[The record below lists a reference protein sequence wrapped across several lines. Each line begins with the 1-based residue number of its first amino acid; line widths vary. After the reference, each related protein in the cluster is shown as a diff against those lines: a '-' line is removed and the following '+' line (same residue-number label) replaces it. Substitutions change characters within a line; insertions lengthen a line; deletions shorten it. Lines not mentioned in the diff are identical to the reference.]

1 MRHASSLGF
10 LFLLGECPMHGSN
23 TLPTLHNSSWKL
35 YTENISAGEQHGR
48 DLVAERAV
56 WDVRI
61 TQKAMV
67 LGSRQ
72 DVSLLNG
79 ELCSR
84 DGIEVVRRRSGGGI
98 VFLAPGEHVWLDVIV
113 PRGDVLWSDDVAQ
126 ASWWLGDVWV
136 QTLNALGE
144 NNVSVHHESL
154 SSDAWGDLL
163 CFAGVGPGE
172 VVQQDDE
179 SLSKLVGISQ
189 RRTRDY
195 ARFQCTVYTKW
206 NPHDVEMYVVNTP
219 GNLSEIAHRVA
230 TVQASQQA
238 IVDTFVSHLP
248 L

>member
-1 MRHASSLGF
+1 MR
-10 LFLLGECPMHGSN
+10 GSN
-23 TLPTLHNSSWKL
+23 TLPTPPNASWKL
-35 YTENISAGEQHGR
+35 YTEHVSAGEQHGR

-72 DVSLLNG
+72 DESLLNG

-98 VFLAPGEHVWLDVIV
+98 VFLAPGEHVWLDVVV

-136 QTLNALGE
+136 QALNALCVS
-144 NNVSVHHESL
+144 NVSVHHESL

-172 VVQQDDE
+172 VVQRDDE

-195 ARFQCTVYTKW
+195 ARFQCTIYTKW

-238 IVDTFVSHLP
+238 LVDTFVSHLP

>member
-1 MRHASSLGF
+1 M
-10 LFLLGECPMHGSN
+10 
-23 TLPTLHNSSWKL
+23 PTPPSSSWKL
-35 YTENISAGEQHGR
+35 YTEHVSAVEQHGR
-48 DLVAERAV
+48 DLAVERAV

-61 TQKAMV
+61 SRKAIV

-72 DVSLLNG
+72 DQSLLNG
-79 ELCSR
+79 EQCNR
-84 DGIEVVRRRSGGGI
+84 DEIEIVRRRSGGGI
-98 VFLAPGEHVWLDVIV
+98 VFLAPGEHVWLDVVI
-113 PRGDVLWSDDVAQ
+113 PRGDVLWNDDVAK

-144 NNVSVHHESL
+144 NNVVVHHESL

-172 VVQQDDE
+172 VARQSAE
-179 SLSKLVGISQ
+179 SLSKFVGISQ

-195 ARFQCTVYTKW
+195 ARFQCTIYTKW

-219 GNLSEIAHRVA
+219 GNLSEIAQRVA
-230 TVQASQQA
+230 AVQVSQQA
-238 IVDTFVSHLP
+238 IVDTFVSLLP

>member
-1 MRHASSLGF
+1 
-10 LFLLGECPMHGSN
+10 MHGSN
-23 TLPTLHNSSWKL
+23 TLPTLPNSLWKL
-35 YTENISAGEQHGR
+35 YTEHVSAGEQHGR

-136 QTLNALGE
+136 QTLNAFGE

-230 TVQASQQA
+230 AVQVSQQA

>member
-1 MRHASSLGF
+1 MR
-10 LFLLGECPMHGSN
+10 GSN
-23 TLPTLHNSSWKL
+23 TLPTPPNASWKL
-35 YTENISAGEQHGR
+35 YTEHVSAGEQHGR

-72 DVSLLNG
+72 DESLLNG

-98 VFLAPGEHVWLDVIV
+98 VFLAPGKHVWLDVVV

-136 QTLNALGE
+136 QALNALGVS
-144 NNVSVHHESL
+144 NVSVHHESL

-172 VVQQDDE
+172 VVQRDDE

-195 ARFQCTVYTKW
+195 ARFQCTIYTKW

-238 IVDTFVSHLP
+238 LVDTFVSHLP

>member
-1 MRHASSLGF
+1 
-10 LFLLGECPMHGSN
+10 MHGSN
-23 TLPTLHNSSWKL
+23 TLPTLPNASWKL
-35 YTENISAGEQHGR
+35 YTEHVSAGEQHGR

-72 DVSLLNG
+72 DESLLNG

-98 VFLAPGEHVWLDVIV
+98 VFLAPGEHVWLDVVV

-136 QTLNALGE
+136 QTLNALGK

-154 SSDAWGDLL
+154 SSDTWGDLL

-195 ARFQCTVYTKW
+195 ARFQCTIYTKW

>member
-1 MRHASSLGF
+1 
-10 LFLLGECPMHGSN
+10 MHGSN
-23 TLPTLHNSSWKL
+23 TLPTLPNASWKL
-35 YTENISAGEQHGR
+35 YTEHVSAGEQHGR

-61 TQKAMV
+61 TRTAMV

-72 DVSLLNG
+72 NESLLNG

-84 DGIEVVRRRSGGGI
+84 NGIEVVRRRSGGGI
-98 VFLAPGEHVWLDVIV
+98 VFLAPDEHVWLDVVV
-113 PRGDVLWSDDVAQ
+113 PRGDVLWSDDVAL

-136 QTLNALGE
+136 RALNALDVS
-144 NNVSVHHESL
+144 NVSVHHESL

-172 VVQQDDE
+172 VVQRDDE

-195 ARFQCTVYTKW
+195 ARFQCTIYTKW

-230 TVQASQQA
+230 VVQASQQA
-238 IVDTFVSHLP
+238 IVDTFVSYLP

>member
-1 MRHASSLGF
+1 MRHASSHGF
-10 LFLLGECPMHGSN
+10 LFLLGECPMRGSN
-23 TLPTLHNSSWKL
+23 TLPTPPNASWKL
-35 YTENISAGEQHGR
+35 YTEHVSAGEQHGR

-61 TQKAMV
+61 TQTAMV

-72 DVSLLNG
+72 NESLLNG
-79 ELCSR
+79 ELCGR

-98 VFLAPGEHVWLDVIV
+98 VFLAPGEHVWLDVVV

-136 QTLNALGE
+136 QALNALGVS
-144 NNVSVHHESL
+144 NVSVHHESL

-172 VVQQDDE
+172 VVQRDDE

-195 ARFQCTVYTKW
+195 ARFQCTIYTKW

-238 IVDTFVSHLP
+238 LVDTFVSHLP

>member
-1 MRHASSLGF
+1 MR
-10 LFLLGECPMHGSN
+10 GSN
-23 TLPTLHNSSWKL
+23 TLPTPPNASWKL
-35 YTENISAGEQHGR
+35 YTEHVSAGEQHGR

-61 TQKAMV
+61 TQTAMV

-72 DVSLLNG
+72 NESLLNG
-79 ELCSR
+79 ELCGR

-98 VFLAPGEHVWLDVIV
+98 VFLAPGEHVWLDVVV

-136 QTLNALGE
+136 RALNALDVS
-144 NNVSVHHESL
+144 NVSVHHESL

-172 VVQQDDE
+172 VVQRDDE

-189 RRTRDY
+189 RRTRNY
-195 ARFQCTVYTKW
+195 ARFQCTIYTKW

-219 GNLSEIAHRVA
+219 GNLSEIVHRVA

>member
-1 MRHASSLGF
+1 
-10 LFLLGECPMHGSN
+10 MHGSN
-23 TLPTLHNSSWKL
+23 TLPTLPNSSWKL
-35 YTENISAGEQHGR
+35 YTEHVSAGEQHGR

-72 DVSLLNG
+72 DESLLNS

-84 DGIEVVRRRSGGGI
+84 DEIEVVRRRSGGGI
-98 VFLAPGEHVWLDVIV
+98 VFLAPGEHLWLDVVV

-136 QTLNALGE
+136 KTLNALDE
-144 NNVSVHHESL
+144 NNVSVHHQSL

-172 VVQQDDE
+172 VVRIEDE
-179 SLSKLVGISQ
+179 SPSKLVGISQ

-195 ARFQCTVYTKW
+195 ARFQCTIYTKW
-206 NPHDVEMYVVNTP
+206 NPHDVEMYVMNTP

-230 TVQASQQA
+230 VVQASQQA
-238 IVDTFVSHLP
+238 IVETFVSRLP

>member
-1 MRHASSLGF
+1 
-10 LFLLGECPMHGSN
+10 MHGSN

-35 YTENISAGEQHGR
+35 YTEHVSAGEQHGR

-72 DVSLLNG
+72 DESLLNG

-98 VFLAPGEHVWLDVIV
+98 VFLAPGEHVWLDVVV

-136 QTLNALGE
+136 QALNALGVS
-144 NNVSVHHESL
+144 NVSVHHESL

-172 VVQQDDE
+172 VVQRDDV

-195 ARFQCTVYTKW
+195 ARFQCTIYTKW

-238 IVDTFVSHLP
+238 LVDTFVSHLP

>member
-72 DVSLLNG
+72 DGSLLNG

-144 NNVSVHHESL
+144 NNVSVHRESL
-154 SSDAWGDLL
+154 SSDAWGDLM

-172 VVQQDDE
+172 VVQRNDE
-179 SLSKLVGISQ
+179 EMSKLVGISQ

-195 ARFQCTVYTKW
+195 ARFQCTIYTKW

-230 TVQASQQA
+230 AVQASQQA

>member
-1 MRHASSLGF
+1 
-10 LFLLGECPMHGSN
+10 MHGSN
-23 TLPTLHNSSWKL
+23 TLPTLPNASWKV
-35 YTENISAGEQHGR
+35 YIEHVSAGEQHGR

-56 WDVRI
+56 WDVRV
-61 TQKAMV
+61 TQKAIV

-72 DVSLLNG
+72 DESLLNG

-98 VFLAPGEHVWLDVIV
+98 VFLAPGEHVWLDVVI

-136 QTLNALGE
+136 KTLNALGE

-172 VVQQDDE
+172 VVQRDDE

-189 RRTRDY
+189 RRTRDF
-195 ARFQCTVYTKW
+195 ARFQCTIYTKW
-206 NPHDVEMYVVNTP
+206 NPHDVEMYVRNTP
-219 GNLSEIAHRVA
+219 GNLDEIAHRVA
-230 TVQASQQA
+230 AVQASQQA

>member
-1 MRHASSLGF
+1 MR
-10 LFLLGECPMHGSN
+10 GSN
-23 TLPTLHNSSWKL
+23 TLPTPPNASWKL
-35 YTENISAGEQHGR
+35 YTEHVSAGEQHGR

-61 TQKAMV
+61 TQTAMV

-72 DVSLLNG
+72 NESLLNG

-98 VFLAPGEHVWLDVIV
+98 VFLAPGEHVWLDVVV

-136 QTLNALGE
+136 QALNALGVS
-144 NNVSVHHESL
+144 NVSVHHESL

-172 VVQQDDE
+172 VVQRDDE

-195 ARFQCTVYTKW
+195 ARFQCTIYTKW

-238 IVDTFVSHLP
+238 LVDTFVSHLP

>member
-72 DVSLLNG
+72 DGSLLNG

-144 NNVSVHHESL
+144 NNVLVHRESL
-154 SSDAWGDLL
+154 SSDAWGDLM

-172 VVQQDDE
+172 VVQRNDE
-179 SLSKLVGISQ
+179 EMSKLVGISQ

-195 ARFQCTVYTKW
+195 ARFQCTIYTKW

-230 TVQASQQA
+230 AVQASQQA

>member
-1 MRHASSLGF
+1 
-10 LFLLGECPMHGSN
+10 MHGSN
-23 TLPTLHNSSWKL
+23 ILPTLPNSSWKL
-35 YTENISAGEQHGR
+35 YTEHVSAGAQHGR

-72 DVSLLNG
+72 DESLLNG

-98 VFLAPGEHVWLDVIV
+98 VFLAPGEHVWLDVVV

-136 QTLNALGE
+136 QTLNALGK

-154 SSDAWGDLL
+154 SSDQWGDLL

-172 VVQQDDE
+172 VVQRNDE

-195 ARFQCTVYTKW
+195 ARFQCTIYTKW

>member
-1 MRHASSLGF
+1 MR
-10 LFLLGECPMHGSN
+10 GSN
-23 TLPTLHNSSWKL
+23 TLPTLPNASWKL
-35 YTENISAGEQHGR
+35 YTEHVSAGEQHGR

-61 TQKAMV
+61 TQTAMV

-72 DVSLLNG
+72 DESLLNG

-98 VFLAPGEHVWLDVIV
+98 VFLAPGEHVWLDVVV

-136 QTLNALGE
+136 QALNALGVS
-144 NNVSVHHESL
+144 NVSVHHESL

-172 VVQQDDE
+172 VVQRDDE

-195 ARFQCTVYTKW
+195 ARFQCTIYTKW

-238 IVDTFVSHLP
+238 LVDTFVSHLP

>member
-1 MRHASSLGF
+1 
-10 LFLLGECPMHGSN
+10 MHGSN
-23 TLPTLHNSSWKL
+23 TLPTLPNSSWKL
-35 YTENISAGEQHGR
+35 YTEHVSAGEQHGR

-72 DVSLLNG
+72 DESLLNG

-98 VFLAPGEHVWLDVIV
+98 VFLAPGEHVWLDVVV

-136 QTLNALGE
+136 KTLNALGE

-172 VVQQDDE
+172 VVQQRDE
-179 SLSKLVGISQ
+179 TFGKVVGISQ

-195 ARFQCTVYTKW
+195 ARFQCTIYMKW
-206 NPHDVEMYVVNTP
+206 NPHDVEQYLVTMP
-219 GNLSEIAHRVA
+219 GNVGEIAHRVA
-230 TVQASQQA
+230 AVQASQQA
-238 IVDTFVSHLP
+238 MVDTFVSQLP

>member
-1 MRHASSLGF
+1 
-10 LFLLGECPMHGSN
+10 MHGSN
-23 TLPTLHNSSWKL
+23 TLPTLPNSSWKL
-35 YTENISAGEQHGR
+35 YTEHISAGEQHGR

-72 DVSLLNG
+72 DGSLLNG

-98 VFLAPGEHVWLDVIV
+98 VFLAPGEHVWLDVVV

-144 NNVSVHHESL
+144 NNVLVHRESL
-154 SSDAWGDLL
+154 SSDAWGDLM

-172 VVQQDDE
+172 VVQRNDE
-179 SLSKLVGISQ
+179 EMSKLVGISQ

-195 ARFQCTVYTKW
+195 ARFQCTIYTKW

-230 TVQASQQA
+230 AVQASQQA

>member
-1 MRHASSLGF
+1 
-10 LFLLGECPMHGSN
+10 MHGSN

-35 YTENISAGEQHGR
+35 YTEYVSAGEQHGR

-61 TQKAMV
+61 TQTAMV

-72 DVSLLNG
+72 NESLLNG

-98 VFLAPGEHVWLDVIV
+98 VFLAPGEHVWLDVVV

-136 QTLNALGE
+136 QALNALDVS
-144 NNVSVHHESL
+144 NVSVHHESL

-172 VVQQDDE
+172 VVQRDDE

-195 ARFQCTVYTKW
+195 ARFQCTIYTKW

>member
-1 MRHASSLGF
+1 
-10 LFLLGECPMHGSN
+10 MHGSN
-23 TLPTLHNSSWKL
+23 TLPTLPSSSWKL
-35 YTENISAGEQHGR
+35 YTEHVSAGEQHGR

-72 DVSLLNG
+72 DESLLNG

-98 VFLAPGEHVWLDVIV
+98 VFLAPGEHVWLDVVV
-113 PRGDVLWSDDVAQ
+113 PRGDELWSDDVAQ

-195 ARFQCTVYTKW
+195 ARFQCTIYTKW

-230 TVQASQQA
+230 VVQASQQA

>member
-1 MRHASSLGF
+1 MR
-10 LFLLGECPMHGSN
+10 GSN
-23 TLPTLHNSSWKL
+23 TLPTLPNSSWKL
-35 YTENISAGEQHGR
+35 YTEYVSAGEQHGR

-56 WDVRI
+56 WDVHI

-72 DVSLLNG
+72 DESLLNA
-79 ELCSR
+79 ELCNR
-84 DGIEVVRRRSGGGI
+84 DEIEIVHRRSGGGI
-98 VFLAPGEHVWLDVIV
+98 VFLAPGEHVWLDVVV
-113 PRGDVLWSDDVAQ
+113 PRGDSLWSDDVAQ
-126 ASWWLGDVWV
+126 SSWWLGDVWV
-136 QTLNALGE
+136 KTLNALGE
-144 NNVSVHHESL
+144 NNVLVHHESL

-172 VVQQDDE
+172 VVRQSAE
-179 SLSKLVGISQ
+179 SLSKFVGISQ

-195 ARFQCTVYTKW
+195 ARFQCTIYTKW

-230 TVQASQQA
+230 AVQESQQA

>member
-1 MRHASSLGF
+1 
-10 LFLLGECPMHGSN
+10 
-23 TLPTLHNSSWKL
+23 L
-35 YTENISAGEQHGR
+35 YTEHVSAGEQHGR

-72 DVSLLNG
+72 DGSLLNG

-144 NNVSVHHESL
+144 NNVLVHRESL
-154 SSDAWGDLL
+154 SSDAWGDLM

-172 VVQQDDE
+172 VVQRNDE
-179 SLSKLVGISQ
+179 EMSKLVGISQ

-195 ARFQCTVYTKW
+195 ARFQCTIYTKW

-230 TVQASQQA
+230 AVQASQQA

>member
-1 MRHASSLGF
+1 
-10 LFLLGECPMHGSN
+10 MHGSN
-23 TLPTLHNSSWKL
+23 TLPTLPSSSWKL
-35 YTENISAGEQHGR
+35 YTEHVSAGEQHGR

-72 DVSLLNG
+72 DESLLNG

-84 DGIEVVRRRSGGGI
+84 DGIGVVRRRSGGGI
-98 VFLAPGEHVWLDVIV
+98 VFLAPGEHVWLDVVV
-113 PRGDVLWSDDVAQ
+113 PRGDELWSDDVAQ

-195 ARFQCTVYTKW
+195 ARFQCTIYTKW

-230 TVQASQQA
+230 VVQASQQA

>member
-1 MRHASSLGF
+1 MRHASSHGF

-23 TLPTLHNSSWKL
+23 TLPTLPSSSWKL
-35 YTENISAGEQHGR
+35 YTEHVSAGEQHGR

-61 TQKAMV
+61 AQKAMV

-72 DVSLLNG
+72 DESLLNG

-98 VFLAPGEHVWLDVIV
+98 VFLVPGEHVWLDVVV
-113 PRGDVLWSDDVAQ
+113 PRGDELWSDDVAQ

-195 ARFQCTVYTKW
+195 ARFQCTIYAKW

-230 TVQASQQA
+230 AVQASQQA

>member
-1 MRHASSLGF
+1 
-10 LFLLGECPMHGSN
+10 MHGSN
-23 TLPTLHNSSWKL
+23 TLPTLPNASWKV
-35 YTENISAGEQHGR
+35 YIEHVSAGEQHGR

-56 WDVRI
+56 WDVRV

-72 DVSLLNG
+72 DESLLNG

-98 VFLAPGEHVWLDVIV
+98 VFLAPGEHVWLDVVI

-136 QTLNALGE
+136 KTLNALGE

-195 ARFQCTVYTKW
+195 ARFQCTIYTKW

-230 TVQASQQA
+230 AVQTSQQA

>member
-1 MRHASSLGF
+1 MR
-10 LFLLGECPMHGSN
+10 GSN
-23 TLPTLHNSSWKL
+23 TLPTLPNASWKL
-35 YTENISAGEQHGR
+35 YTEHVSAGEQHGR

-61 TQKAMV
+61 TRTAMV

-72 DVSLLNG
+72 NESLLNG
-79 ELCSR
+79 DLCGR

-98 VFLAPGEHVWLDVIV
+98 VFLAPGEHVWLDVVV
-113 PRGDVLWSDDVAQ
+113 PRGDVLWSNDVAQ

-136 QTLNALGE
+136 QTLNALGK

-154 SSDAWGDLL
+154 SSDQWGDLL

-172 VVQQDDE
+172 VVQRNDE

-195 ARFQCTVYTKW
+195 ARFQCTIYSKW
-206 NPHDVEMYVVNTP
+206 NPRDVEMYVMNTP

-230 TVQASQQA
+230 VVQASQQA
-238 IVDTFVSHLP
+238 IVDTFVSYLP

>member
-72 DVSLLNG
+72 DGSLLNG

-98 VFLAPGEHVWLDVIV
+98 VFLSPGEHVWLDVIV

-144 NNVSVHHESL
+144 NNVSVHRESL
-154 SSDAWGDLL
+154 SSDAWGDLM

-172 VVQQDDE
+172 VVQRNDE
-179 SLSKLVGISQ
+179 EMSKLVGISQ

-195 ARFQCTVYTKW
+195 ARFQCTIYTKW

-230 TVQASQQA
+230 AVQASQQA

>member
-1 MRHASSLGF
+1 
-10 LFLLGECPMHGSN
+10 MHGSN
-23 TLPTLHNSSWKL
+23 ILPTLPNSSWKL
-35 YTENISAGEQHGR
+35 YTEHVSAGEQHGR

-72 DVSLLNG
+72 DESLLNV

-98 VFLAPGEHVWLDVIV
+98 VFLAPGEHVWLDVVV
-113 PRGDVLWSDDVAQ
+113 PRGDVLWSNDVAQ

-136 QTLNALGE
+136 QTLNALGK

-154 SSDAWGDLL
+154 SSDQWGDLL

-172 VVQQDDE
+172 VVQRNDE

-195 ARFQCTVYTKW
+195 ARFQCTIYSKW
-206 NPHDVEMYVVNTP
+206 NPRDVEMYVMNTP

-238 IVDTFVSHLP
+238 LVDTFVSHLP